1 MTRSM
6 GDLVAASVGVSHE
19 PEITEY
25 TLKADDRIIVLGI
38 KKYCIIII
46 LKLLMGFGSS

>member
-19 PEITEY
+19 PEIIEY
-25 TLKADDRIIVLGI
+25 TIKSEDRIIIIGKLI
-38 KKYCIIII
+38 KLYYIS
-46 LKLLMGFGSS
+46 F